1 VVILSSAASWSD
13 AAQTSAAAPT
23 SQESIDSLRHT
34 LALEYDNPNAHLALA
49 KRRHEQGDNLSAF
62 LICEQVRA
70 LFGDDAFHASFDIVF
85 HGQITDL
92 LFHARKQVLQE
103 AMKIGPENVA
113 LLKEMGALYEAH
125 GEPDS
130 AAASFGRAHW
140 LSPDDF
146 SLIQSMERTT
156 LLAGDQPRAKRI
168 LDDWCKDHPD
178 SAPAWENRV
187 NEQLAQNSDSAG
199 TVLDQAI
206 AKFPTDGELHLDRAQ
221 IEEQPK
227 PADAANDYI
236 AAAQFAT
243 DSVTAQS
250 AAARFFLKVRHDP
263 ERALKYYLAT
273 YFLDPDFN
281 DWESVDQRIRDEAD
295 ELAQTKIA
303 NAKSAGQALVD
314 LLSDPNPFLQTAA
327 MDQLHAGLGDEV
339 AEKLLAMSISDTP
352 DVRDAAIALLAAHP
366 EAIASQKLLEAM
378 KDQDPWKRAAA
389 AAILAGTLPPEALKQ
404 LSGTLTDPCV
414 YVRLSAATALVHEK
428 TVGRGMVES
437 VIRSERSEWLRNA
450 IQDLLKQQP

>member
-1 VVILSSAASWSD
+1 
-13 AAQTSAAAPT
+13 
-23 SQESIDSLRHT
+23 
-34 LALEYDNPNAHLALA
+34 
-49 KRRHEQGDNLSAF
+49 
-62 LICEQVRA
+62 
-70 LFGDDAFHASFDIVF
+70 
-85 HGQITDL
+85 
-92 LFHARKQVLQE
+92 
-103 AMKIGPENVA
+103 
-113 LLKEMGALYEAH
+113 
-125 GEPDS
+125 
-130 AAASFGRAHW
+130 
-140 LSPDDF
+140 
-146 SLIQSMERTT
+146 MERTT